1 MKNGKEKM
9 MLVKEKKRI
18 LVLLLAIATV
28 ICFMPGFQA
37 VAKAITVKS
46 AADGTI
52 TVDYDNGGQD
62 NYTLRKNVGEK
73 AEFSFTATG
82 NHEYQWYKD
91 GKEISGAKASSYTV
105 PSIAKTDYGTYV
117 CKVAPADIADPV
129 EKEKKTVKVN
139 FELWP
144 LSDIVFKNSA
154 DNAYIESGAT
164 ATFDGTAYS
173 TQNLTLKYQW
183 QSYDGTN
190 WKDISGAT
198 SATYTTPAIAVL
210 PAEYRCKV
218 EDPNGSVRYKVFKAD
233 KKKDLSVIVTTPQR
247 LLFENQDVTFTATVR
262 NKANKKIAMQWYM
275 SDGQGNYAKVAGA
288 TGTTFT
294 TKTPVVKDLYHQ
306 FEEVKVFCKVYN
318 VDNPDE
324 YVTSQTPD
332 KSYGDNY
339 YDNVNSL
346 IVYKTPT
353 VVTPL
358 PKATCAD
365 APNVAMVKKA
375 GYKSLKI
382 SFAKKNLSE
391 NASVA
396 IFDSAKKVVGV
407 YKGMELSEKTIDV
420 NGDTAYIAFSG
431 ATNLTD
437 DKVEDRST
445 GKAVLGKP
453 ADYGYQVSKVDGV
466 NPANGVKAYNS
477 SIAIAKGKT
486 KTAAVNV
493 DAFYNAAATTD
504 VVKAKSSKTK
514 VAKVSKV
521 KAVKGKITMKI
532 KGSKAGKSTVTV
544 TVGSKKAKIKVTV
557 LKKKNDAKKVK
568 ASKKKIS
575 VAAGKS
581 KSVVIKV
588 KGKKKGMVTSAV
600 TAKAN
605 AKIKVTQLKESKG
618 KVKVSFMGVTKGK
631 STLKV
636 KVGKKTAKVKVTV
649 K

>member
-1 MKNGKEKM
+1 
-9 MLVKEKKRI
+9 MLAKEKKRI

-28 ICFMPGFQA
+28 FCFMPGFQA

-52 TVDYDNGGQD
+52 MVDYDNGGKD
-62 NYTLRKNVGEK
+62 KFTFKKNVGEK

-82 NHEYQWYKD
+82 NFEYQWYK
-91 GKEISGAKASSYTV
+91 GKDEIAGAKTSSYV
-105 PSIAKTDYGTYV
+105 ISSVAKTSYGTYS
-117 CKVAPADIADPV
+117 CKVAPKDIADPV
-129 EKEKKTVKVN
+129 DKEKKTVWVH

-144 LSDIVFKNSA
+144 TSGIVFKNSR
-154 DNAYIESGAT
+154 NHLHIESGGT

-173 TQNLTLKYQW
+173 TQNLALKYQW
-183 QSYDGTN
+183 QLYDGIN

-198 SATYTTPAIAVL
+198 SATYTTPAINTL
-210 PAEYRCKV
+210 PAKYRCRV
-218 EDPNGSVRYKVFKAD
+218 EDPNGSVKFKEFTAE
-233 KKKDLSVIVTTPQR
+233 KKMDLSVVVTTPQR

-275 SDGQGNYAKVAGA
+275 SDGQGNYTKVAGA

-294 TKTPVVKDLYHQ
+294 TKTPAVKDLYHQ
-306 FEEVKVFCKVYN
+306 FEEVHVFCKVYN

-324 YVTSQTPD
+324 YVTNQTVD
-332 KSYGDNY
+332 SSYGDSY
-339 YDNVNSL
+339 YDNVSSL

-353 VVTPL
+353 VATAL
-358 PKATCAD
+358 PKASCAD
-365 APNVAMVKKA
+365 APSVAMVKKA

-382 SFAKKNLSE
+382 SFAKKNLSN
-391 NASVA
+391 NASVT

-407 YKGMELSEKTIDV
+407 YNGLELSEKTVDV
-420 NGDTAYIAFSG
+420 DGDTAYIAFSG
-431 ATNLTD
+431 AMTLTD
-437 DKVEDRST
+437 DKVTDSST
-445 GKAVLGKP
+445 GKNVLGNP
-453 ADYGYQVSKVDGV
+453 ADYGYQVTKVDGI
-466 NPANGVKAYNS
+466 NPTKSVKAYNS

-486 KTAAVNV
+486 KTATVNV

-521 KAVKGKITMKI
+521 KTVKGKVTMKI

-568 ASKKKIS
+568 AAKKKVS
-575 VAAGKS
+575 VSVGKG
-581 KSVVIKV
+581 KSVVVKV
-588 KGKKKGMVTSAV
+588 TGKKKGMVTSAV

-605 AKIKVTQLKESKG
+605 SNIKVTQLKESKG
-618 KVKVSFMGVTKGK
+618 KVKVSFSGVKKGK